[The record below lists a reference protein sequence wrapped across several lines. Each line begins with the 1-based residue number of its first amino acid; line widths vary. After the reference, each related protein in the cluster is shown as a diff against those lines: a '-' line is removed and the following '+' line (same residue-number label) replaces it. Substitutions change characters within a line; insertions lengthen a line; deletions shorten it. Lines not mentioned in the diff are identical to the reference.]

1 MPKHFVEIE
10 RHIDR
15 LKPLLLR
22 TLSGLVFGVLCI
34 VFLCLISLILL
45 AYPFD
50 YFLFCFFAV
59 VYYRTLIVLF
69 LSIKILLPIKKKRA
83 KKFAV
88 VNGYQE
94 SFDGTY
100 ILFVNLELNLAMV
113 HSIKIIKK
121 QKKKKER
128 YGSKV
133 LSV

>member
-22 TLSGLVFGVLCI
+22 TLSCLVFGVLCI

-50 YFLFCFFAV
+50 YFVLRFFAV

-69 LSIKILLPIKKKRA
+69 LSIKILLPIKKK
-83 KKFAV
+83 
-88 VNGYQE
+88 NGQE
-94 SFDGTY
+94 ICS
-100 ILFVNLELNLAMV
+100 E
-113 HSIKIIKK
+113 
-121 QKKKKER
+121 
-128 YGSKV
+128 
-133 LSV
+133 